1 MPVRFRWWAATSLF
15 LLLLLSRLCHVGVLW
30 TEEAYP
36 SAAALQLLYGKTL
49 YLGVW
54 YDKPPLASLIY
65 LLWGAHVGLALR
77 LADTFIL
84 SLAATLAWRLARDLW
99 GETEAWLA
107 AALLVF
113 FLVFDLPASV
123 IVLGP
128 DLLMLAPHLAAVW
141 LAFRRRPLASGLAA
155 GLAFLFNT
163 KSAFVLLACLVF
175 YPSAWLPLLAGFAL
189 PNALALAALAATG
202 ALHAYWLEVWQWGLL
217 YARDTPLAHPL
228 HEGIVRTLD
237 WSGFHAALLI
247 GTAVYFARRT
257 SRERL
262 QFAAWALLSLTA
274 VAGGWRFFPRYY
286 FQILPVAVIAGAR
299 GLAQLRPRLR
309 TLALLTLLVPAI
321 RFGPRYAILAADLL
335 HRATP
340 HWSDLNM
347 SQDALAA
354 ASLLDRNTKPG
365 DTLLVWG
372 YRPEIFAATRMN
384 AATPFLDSQ
393 PLTGVIAD
401 RHLTDSRS
409 SAPALAAANR
419 RLLARSAPTFIADGL
434 GPLNPSLAITRYPDL
449 APWLAHYR
457 IFARTPMTVLY
468 RRTDSAPPVHR

>member
-15 LLLLLSRLCHVGVLW
+15 LLLLLSRLCHLRVLW

-54 YDKPPLASLIY
+54 YDKPPLAALLY
-65 LLWGAHVGLALR
+65 LLWGAHTGLALR
-77 LADTFIL
+77 LADTLIL
-84 SLAATLAWRLARDLW
+84 SLAAALAWRLARDLW
-99 GETEAWLA
+99 GEPEAWLA

-141 LAFRRRPLASGLAA
+141 LAIRRRPLSSGLAA
-155 GLAFLFNT
+155 GLAFLLNT
-163 KSAFVLLACLVF
+163 KGAFVLLACLVF

-189 PNALALAALAATG
+189 PNALALATIAWTG
-202 ALHAYWLEVWQWGLL
+202 ALHAYWLQVWQWGFL
-217 YARDTPLAHPL
+217 YARDTPIAHPL
-228 HEGIVRTLD
+228 REAILRTLD

-247 GTAVYFARRT
+247 GAALYF
-257 SRERL
+257 SRSAGRQRL
-262 QFAAWALLSLTA
+262 QSAAWSLLSFAA

-286 FQILPVAVIAGAR
+286 FQILPVAVLLGAR

-309 TLALLTLLVPAI
+309 TLALLTLLLPAI
-321 RFGPRYAILAADLL
+321 RFGPRYAFLAADLFQG
-335 HRATP
+335 ATP
-340 HWSDLNM
+340 RWSDLNL

-354 ASLLDRNTKPG
+354 ASILQHNAKPG

-372 YRPEIFAATRMN
+372 YRPEIFAATRLQ

-401 RHLTDSRS
+401 RHLTDSHP

-419 RLLARSAPTFIADGL
+419 RILARSAPTFLADGL
-434 GPLNPSLAITRYPDL
+434 GPLNPALAITQYPDL
-449 APWLAHYR
+449 APWLSHYHV
-457 IFARTPMTVLY
+457 FARTPMTVLY
-468 RRTDSAPPVHR
+468 RRTDSAPPVPR

>member
-1 MPVRFRWWAATSLF
+1 MSVRFRWWAATSLF
-15 LLLLLSRLCHVGVLW
+15 LLLLLSRLCHWGVLW

-36 SAAALQLLYGKTL
+36 SAAALQVLYGKTL

-54 YDKPPLASLIY
+54 YDKPPFAALIY
-65 LLWGAHVGLALR
+65 LLWGAHTGLALR
-77 LADTFIL
+77 LAGTLIL
-84 SLAATLAWRLARDLW
+84 SLAAALAWRFARDLW
-99 GETEAWLA
+99 GESEAWLA

-141 LAFRRRPLASGLAA
+141 LAWRRRPLASGLTV
-155 GLAFLFNT
+155 GVAFLFNT
-163 KSAFVLLACLVF
+163 KGAFVLLACLVF
-175 YPSAWLPLLAGFAL
+175 CPAAWLPLLAGFAL
-189 PNALALAALAATG
+189 PNALALATMAWTG
-202 ALHAYWLEVWQWGLL
+202 SFSAYWLQVWQWGLL
-217 YARDTPLAHPL
+217 YARETPFSHPL
-228 HEGIVRTLD
+228 REGIVRTLD

-247 GTAVYFARRT
+247 GAAVYFARRT
-257 SRERL
+257 GRERL
-262 QFAAWALLSLTA
+262 RFAAWALLSLAA

-286 FQILPVAVIAGAR
+286 FQILPVAVLLGAR

-309 TLALLTLLVPAI
+309 VLALLTLLVPAI
-321 RFGPRYAILAADLL
+321 RFGPRYAILAADLV
-335 HRATP
+335 HGTPP

-354 ASLLDRNTKPG
+354 ASILDLNAKPG
-365 DTLLVWG
+365 DTLIVWG
-372 YRPEIFAATRMN
+372 YRPEIFAASRMN

-401 RHLTDSRS
+401 RHLTGSHS
-409 SAPALAAANR
+409 SAPSLAASNR
-419 RLLARSAPTFIADGL
+419 RILARSAPSFIADGL
-434 GPLNPSLAITRYPDL
+434 GPLNPALAVTRYPDL

-457 IFARTPMTVLY
+457 EFARTPMTVLY
-468 RRTDSAPPVHR
+468 RRTDSAPPVPR